1 MRYVAFTKEYDWGKK
16 YLVYDLW
23 TSPIE
28 QREEATKAAHK
39 DLQDGFA
46 RVSLE
51 PVGGYKEETLDDF
64 MGPAG
69 LNATVFHWN
78 MVTRTWG

>member
-1 MRYVAFTKEYDWGKK
+1 MRYIAFAKEYDWGKK

-28 QREEATKAAHK
+28 QREEAKKAAYQ
-39 DLQDGFA
+39 DLRDGFT
-46 RVSLE
+46 RISLE
-51 PVGGYKEETLDDF
+51 PAGGYQEVPLDNM

-78 MVTRTWG
+78 TLTGTWG